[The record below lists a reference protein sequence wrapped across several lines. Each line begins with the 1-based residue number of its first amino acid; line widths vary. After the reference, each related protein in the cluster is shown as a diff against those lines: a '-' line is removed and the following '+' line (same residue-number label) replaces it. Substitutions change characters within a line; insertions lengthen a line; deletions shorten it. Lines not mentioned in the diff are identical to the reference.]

1 MEQGMKSRQLE
12 AFRAVI
18 LRQSITRAAEM
29 LHVTQPAV
37 TRLILDLETE
47 IGFSLFTREKGRLF
61 PTSDALLL
69 YQEVERSFVGVERIA
84 HAAQQIR
91 SLTRGSLNIAAA
103 PALALNLLPEWIT
116 DFTRAHEGVTVSL
129 LVHGTKMVGELVA
142 GEQCDIGFVT
152 YTTWQPGVRL
162 ETLFS
167 ADMKCILP
175 NGHRLSR
182 KRVISPED
190 LAGEKFISFPREYDT
205 RRIVDDIFAERKIER
220 VMSAECQLS
229 AAIATFVARGAG
241 VSVIDPVSTDYMT
254 GGVSVHDFAPAI
266 PFEYGVVTSDRQPP
280 SRLTYAFVEFVRE
293 RVKERTARP
302 RSTQSNVTHR

>member
-1 MEQGMKSRQLE
+1 MGRMMKSRQLE

-29 LHVTQPAV
+29 LHITQPAV

-91 SLTRGSLNIAAA
+91 SLTRGSLNVAAA

-129 LVHGTKMVGELVA
+129 LIHGTRLVGELVA
-142 GEQCDIGFVT
+142 SEQCDIGFVT
-152 YTTWQPGVRL
+152 YTAWQPGVRL

-175 NGHRLSR
+175 KGHRLSR
-182 KRVISPED
+182 KRVITPED

-205 RRIVDDIFAERKIER
+205 RRIVDDIFAARQIER

-241 VSVIDPVSTDYMT
+241 VSVIDPVSTDYLT
-254 GGVSVHDFAPAI
+254 EGVSVHDFAPAI

-280 SRLTYAFVEFVRE
+280 SRLTCAFVDFVRE
-293 RVKERTARP
+293 RVKERLGRP
-302 RSTQSNVTHR
+302 RD

>member
-1 MEQGMKSRQLE
+1 MKSRQLE

-29 LHVTQPAV
+29 LHITQPAV
-37 TRLILDLETE
+37 TRLILDLEAE

-61 PTSDALLL
+61 PNSDALLL
-69 YQEVERSFVGVERIA
+69 YKEVERSFVGMERIA

-116 DFTRAHEGVTVSL
+116 DFTREHDDVTASL
-129 LVHGTKMVGELVA
+129 LVHGTKLVGELVA
-142 GEQCDIGFVT
+142 SEQCDIGFVT
-152 YTTWQPGVRL
+152 YTTWQPGVQL

-175 NGHRLSR
+175 KGHRLSR
-182 KRVISPED
+182 KSVIDPED
-190 LAGEKFISFPREYDT
+190 LAGERFISFPREYDT
-205 RRIVDDIFAERKIER
+205 RRIVDDIFAARKIER

-229 AAIATFVARGAG
+229 AAIATFVSRGAG
-241 VSVIDPVSTDYMT
+241 VSIVDPVSADYLPA
-254 GGVSVHDFAPAI
+254 GVSVHDFAPAI
-266 PFEYGVVTSDRQPP
+266 PFEYGVVTSDRQPL
-280 SRLTYAFVEFVRE
+280 SRLTSAFVKFVRQ
-293 RVKERTARP
+293 RARART
-302 RSTQSNVTHR
+302 Q

>member
-1 MEQGMKSRQLE
+1 MKSRQLE

-29 LHVTQPAV
+29 LHITQPAV
-37 TRLILDLETE
+37 TRLILDLESE

-61 PTSDALLL
+61 PTADALLL

-84 HAAQQIR
+84 QAAQQIR

-116 DFTRAHEGVTVSL
+116 DFTREHEGVAVSL
-129 LVHGTKMVGELVA
+129 LIYGTRLVGELVA
-142 GEQCDIGFVT
+142 SEQCDIGLVT

-162 ETLFS
+162 EALFK
-167 ADMKCILP
+167 ADMKCIVP
-175 NGHRLSR
+175 KGHRLAS
-182 KRVISPED
+182 KGVITPED
-190 LAGEKFISFPREYDT
+190 LAGEKFISFPRELDT
-205 RRIVDDIFAERKIER
+205 RRIIDEIFAAQRIER

-241 VSVIDPVSTDYMT
+241 VSIIDPVSTDYMT
-254 GGVSVHDFAPAI
+254 DEVSVHDFVPAI
-266 PFEYGVVTSDRQPP
+266 PFEYGIVTSDRQPP
-280 SRLTYAFVEFVRE
+280 SRLASAFLAFVRE
-293 RVKERTARP
+293 RVNDRMRERRI
-302 RSTQSNVTHR
+302 

>member
-1 MEQGMKSRQLE
+1 MKSRQLE

-47 IGFSLFTREKGRLF
+47 IGFSLFSREKGRLF

-91 SLTRGSLNIAAA
+91 SLTRGSLNVAAA

-129 LVHGTKMVGELVA
+129 LVHGTRLVGELVA
-142 GEQCDIGFVT
+142 SEQCDIGFVT

-167 ADMKCILP
+167 ASMKCILP
-175 NGHRLSR
+175 GRHRLSR
-182 KRVISPED
+182 KRVITPED
-190 LAGEKFISFPREYDT
+190 LAGEKFISFPRELDT
-205 RRIVDDIFAERKIER
+205 RRIVDDIFASRHIER

-241 VSVIDPVSTDYMT
+241 VSIIDPVSTDYLT
-254 GGVSVHDFAPAI
+254 EGISVRDFAPAI
-266 PFEYGVVTSDRQPP
+266 PFEYGVVTSDRLAP
-280 SRLTYAFVEFVRE
+280 SRLTSAFLEFVRE
-293 RVKERTARP
+293 KVRERAGRRRT
-302 RSTQSNVTHR
+302 

>member
-1 MEQGMKSRQLE
+1 MKSRQLE

-29 LHVTQPAV
+29 LHITQPAV
-37 TRLILDLETE
+37 TRLILDLESE

-61 PTSDALLL
+61 PTADALLL

-84 HAAQQIR
+84 QAAQQIR

-116 DFTRAHEGVTVSL
+116 DFTREHEGVAVSL
-129 LVHGTKMVGELVA
+129 LIYGTRLVGELVA
-142 GEQCDIGFVT
+142 SEQCDIGLVT

-162 ETLFS
+162 EALFK
-167 ADMKCILP
+167 ADMKCIVP
-175 NGHRLSR
+175 KGHRLAS
-182 KRVISPED
+182 KGVITPED
-190 LAGEKFISFPREYDT
+190 LAGEKFISFPRELDT
-205 RRIVDDIFAERKIER
+205 RRIIDEIFAAQRIER

-241 VSVIDPVSTDYMT
+241 VSIIDPVSTDYVT
-254 GGVSVHDFAPAI
+254 DEVSVHDFVPAI
-266 PFEYGVVTSDRQPP
+266 PFEYGIVTSDRQPP
-280 SRLTYAFVEFVRE
+280 SRLASAFLAFVRE
-293 RVKERTARP
+293 RVNDRMRERRI
-302 RSTQSNVTHR
+302 